1 MERTCSSYHRRGTQA
16 AGSRL
21 LDVKLCQS
29 SESTFRA
36 YTTSWTVSRSLLAK
50 SRRIFEKE
58 TWKITSFNNCR
69 ATLYASTVKCCRRV
83 SVRLSVRHKPALCH
97 VGGSRKQCPTIA
109 EFSFFCC
116 QDLGEIPTWSPQVGR
131 QIEVGQVTI
140 DDFRPISRHRPI
152 FKTLLDKDIVTMEC

>member
-1 MERTCSSYHRRGTQA
+1 MRHAGKRRMERTCSSYHRRGTQA

-69 ATLYASTVKCCRRV
+69 ATLYASAVKCCRRV

-109 EFSFFCC
+109 EFSFFVAKISAKF
-116 QDLGEIPTWSPQVGR
+116 QRGAPNRGGAGYNRRFSTNISP
-131 QIEVGQVTI
+131 
-140 DDFRPISRHRPI
+140 
-152 FKTLLDKDIVTMEC
+152 